1 MADSQVITLMRQFKA
16 SLLSGEKAQ
25 MQAMASRWLNV
36 ERRLSGNMELLA
48 HEMAGIKADGG
59 TVSSEMLMTN
69 QRYRELLVQLNGEL
83 EGYSDYADRTI
94 TDRQRQLARLGIK
107 HGEQAIKSSGIQ
119 AGFNRLP
126 VEAVENLVGFA
137 GDGTPLNYLLMS
149 TWPDAAVGMTH
160 ELINGIALGY
170 NPRKVAKNMAQG
182 STATLDRMM
191 VIARTEQL
199 RAYRSANLDS
209 YRESGVV
216 TSYKRLATHD
226 SRVCAACLM
235 DEGHVYTLDEEM
247 PEHPQGRCTLVPVVD
262 GMPEPQWKQGQEWF
276 EEQDPA
282 TQKDILGKGRY
293 YAWQNGDFALSDL
306 VTVKP
311 NAVWGDSLQVTPL
324 RDLVGGAKAIV
335 PPPLPYDLSDGTRI
349 RNEFIQRVG
358 PAEVEK
364 NRNFARYQEVNT
376 QLGFLLDAQKAER
389 AAVNGGTI
397 EQSDAVYAKYRPQI
411 KALQDER
418 ELVWSAYS
426 VARDELRGGL
436 AQVAAVDSSDAMKI
450 DYHFQNII
458 FGNDT
463 GVQSKVKAAQEWL
476 EPLVSNGG
484 DTMKIEIRK
493 DATGRASANPGR
505 ITINDSD
512 STTIIVHE
520 LTHNIEYTRGAAARA
535 QRIAFF
541 EKRTAGDTLEKF
553 ADAFP
558 EQGYDDT
565 EVFKR
570 DKWPTP
576 YSGKVYAFDTDTH
589 GSSEVITMG
598 VQHLHEDAIKFA
610 RDDPEYF
617 DFIIG
622 YLRGTL

>member
-1 MADSQVITLMRQFKA
+1 MADSLVIQMMRSWKA
-16 SLLSGEKAQ
+16 DLLRGEKAQ

-48 HEMAGIKADGG
+48 HEMAGIKKDGG

-69 QRYRELLVQLNGEL
+69 QRYRELLGQLNHEL

-107 HGEQAIKSSGIQ
+107 HGVDAIKAQGVTAS
-119 AGFNRLP
+119 FNRLP
-126 VEAVENLVGFA
+126 VEAVESLVGFA
-137 GDGTPLNYLLMS
+137 GDGTPLHSLLAM

-170 NPRKVAKNMAQG
+170 NPRKVAKMMAQG

-262 GMPEPQWKQGQEWF
+262 GMPEPQWKQGQAWF

-311 NAVWGDSLQVTPL
+311 NAVWGASLAVTTL
-324 RDLVGGAKAIV
+324 K
-335 PPPLPYDLSDGTRI
+335 
-349 RNEFIQRVG
+349 E
-358 PAEVEK
+358 
-364 NRNFARYQEVNT
+364 
-376 QLGFLLDAQKAER
+376 LL
-389 AAVNGGTI
+389 
-397 EQSDAVYAKYRPQI
+397 
-411 KALQDER
+411 
-418 ELVWSAYS
+418 
-426 VARDELRGGL
+426 
-436 AQVAAVDSSDAMKI
+436 
-450 DYHFQNII
+450 
-458 FGNDT
+458 
-463 GVQSKVKAAQEWL
+463 
-476 EPLVSNGG
+476 
-484 DTMKIEIRK
+484 
-493 DATGRASANPGR
+493 
-505 ITINDSD
+505 
-512 STTIIVHE
+512 
-520 LTHNIEYTRGAAARA
+520 
-535 QRIAFF
+535 
-541 EKRTAGDTLEKF
+541 
-553 ADAFP
+553 
-558 EQGYDDT
+558 
-565 EVFKR
+565 
-570 DKWPTP
+570 
-576 YSGKVYAFDTDTH
+576 
-589 GSSEVITMG
+589 
-598 VQHLHEDAIKFA
+598 
-610 RDDPEYF
+610 
-617 DFIIG
+617 
-622 YLRGTL
+622 